1 MNTPE
6 QEAALLAARAA
17 FPNEAA
23 MQQGLQEIHLKRSI
37 IALFATFAGAV
48 TITAVDWTKID
59 ACLTQP
65 LTPDINPERVRQMV
79 KREIARAR
87 QQRDMTALMRGLL
100 LLYLAERDKS
110 I

>member
-17 FPNEAA
+17 FPDEASMHA
-23 MQQGLQEIHLKRSI
+23 GFQEIHLKRSLTTLL
-37 IALFATFAGAV
+37 ASFAGSV
-48 TITAVDWTKID
+48 TISGVDWARLD

-65 LTPDINPERVRQMV
+65 LTPDINPERVRAMV
-79 KREIARAR
+79 RKEIARAR
-87 QQRDMTALMRGLL
+87 TQRDMTALMRGLL
-100 LLYLAERDKS
+100 LLYFAERDKT